1 MIQIWRQRHRRRRV
15 RAHGGRAVPIAA
27 QAWPTHSTCLVRSV
41 GKISFHATLGINSGA
56 RDVTRC
62 ALLCPAGVSPR
73 RLWQR
78 SDAFRVCCWRIS
90 RACLGSGSSI
100 RMPDVFPRH
109 RRFVRCLDLAD
120 EARFAQAGGQGDY
133 AFGAAHQTP
142 TRSQAM
148 HACHIKSRDI
158 LSYTITP
165 VDVDEHGG
173 PPKASG
179 PLEGGAHA
187 LNGKACIH
195 RVW

>member
-1 MIQIWRQRHRRRRV
+1 MVCIGSSPPSPTCRSDPDLETETQTAACPSTWRACRT
-15 RAHGGRAVPIAA
+15 A

-100 RMPDVFPRH
+100 RMPYLFPRQM
-109 RRFVRCLDLAD
+109 RFVHPHRPLP
-120 EARFAQAGGQGDY
+120 RPVRPS
-133 AFGAAHQTP
+133 AFRRSRR
-142 TRSQAM
+142 TRRIRLWS
-148 HACHIKSRDI
+148 S
-158 LSYTITP
+158 
-165 VDVDEHGG
+165 
-173 PPKASG
+173 PPN
-179 PLEGGAHA
+179 AHA
-187 LNGKACIH
+187 
-195 RVW
+195 